1 MRKRKSLVA
10 MIVAFAALVSA
21 GCGGTEVGQT
31 SDTEAAETEAGS
43 SAETEAGSSDEAVTV
58 TWWTWSTEAKDV
70 YEQYA
75 EMVTEKYPNITVKL
89 EFMENSDYWTK
100 LPIAIAGGTGPD
112 IYQMTRPSFEL
123 YAASG
128 QVLDLTDILSQNE
141 GLQSN
146 LDAMDDVLVDG
157 YKFQDKQMA
166 IPFSVEST
174 AIVYNKTMFAEAGI
188 QEPKEIEDT
197 WTWDDLRELAQQMT
211 VKGDSV
217 ANSQYGFFCAT
228 DKIPS
233 WEMILSHGSWIF
245 SDDMET
251 CTVGDSNVVEALTPL
266 VEMYINDQ
274 VAPTTDVTN
283 AMSANDLFMTG
294 RIAMMAAGS
303 WNLATFSGIE
313 GFEWD
318 CAELPLDPQTGERMS
333 SSNTLGYVVNPN
345 AEDLDAVGK
354 VLEVFTSPEAQA
366 MLAETGTYIPAVVE
380 SRDMYFEADGYPE
393 NARAFQ
399 RALDYVHPNVLTQ
412 YISYDEFKEYY
423 SSALTNA
430 YEGEDLATVLQE
442 LEDKVNGIM
451 EENKATFE

>member
-1 MRKRKSLVA
+1 MKKREKMVA
-10 MIVAFAALVSA
+10 LSVALLATFSM
-21 GCGGTEVGQT
+21 GCGGTSVQQQL
-31 SDTEAAETEAGS
+31 SDNE
-43 SAETEAGSSDEAVTV
+43 SAETEKEDGTTTV
-58 TWWTWSTEAKDV
+58 TWWTWSTEAKDA
-70 YEQYA
+70 YEKYA
-75 EMVTEKYPNITVKL
+75 EMVTEKYPDITVKL
-89 EFMENSDYWTK
+89 EFMENGDYWTK

-123 YAASG
+123 YAASD
-128 QVLDLTDILSQNE
+128 QAMDLSEILSQNQD
-141 GLQSN
+141 LQNN

-157 YKFQDKQMA
+157 YKYQDKQMA

-174 AIVYNKTMFAEAGI
+174 AIVYNKDMFKEAGL

-197 WTWDDLRELAQQMT
+197 WTWDDLRELASQLT
-211 VKGDSV
+211 VRGESA

-233 WEMILSHGSWIF
+233 WEMILSHGDWIF
-245 SDDMET
+245 SDDMES
-251 CTVGDSNVVEALTPL
+251 CTVADQKVAEALAPL
-266 VEMYINDQ
+266 VEMYTDDQ
-274 VAPTTDVTN
+274 VSPTTDVTN

-303 WNLATFSGIE
+303 WNLVTFSDIE

-318 CAELPLDPQTGERMS
+318 CAELPVDPETGERVS

-345 AEDLDAVGK
+345 AKDLDAVGK
-354 VLEVFTSPEAQA
+354 VLEVFTSPEAQK
-366 MLAETGTYIPAVVE
+366 MLAESGTYIPAVVD
-380 SRDMYFEADGYPE
+380 SRDAYFEADGYPE
-393 NARAFQ
+393 NVKAFQ

-430 YEGEDLATVLQE
+430 YDGQNLETVLQE
-442 LEDKVNGIM
+442 LQDKVNGIM
-451 EENKATFE
+451 DENKATFE